1 MRLHLCG
8 TRGSTPA
15 PGAAFLR
22 FGGHTS
28 CVAIAHDDRPVTLL
42 LDAGTGLRRVT
53 ALLGD
58 RPFLGAILLGHLHW
72 DHTQGL
78 PFFRAGDHPQAQVDL
93 YLPEQDGSAESVL
106 ARGFSPPH
114 FPIGPDGLR
123 GRWRFH
129 GLQEGVHR
137 IAGFEVL
144 AREIPHKGGRTF
156 GYRISDGRASIA
168 YLSDHHPASL
178 GDGPQGFGPYHEA
191 ACALAS
197 DVDVLLHDS
206 QYLASEWPQRRTFGH
221 ATVDYAVGLAEAA
234 GVGRLILFHHDP
246 ARTDDE
252 VDALATSAD
261 AVSTVDVSAAAEGDV
276 IWLPRADA

>member
-28 CVAIAHDDRPVTLL
+28 CVATAHDDRPVTLL